1 MKKLFTLMLAML
13 ASTIIL
19 FADSG
24 TCGPNLTW
32 DLTDSVLIISGTGAM
47 DNFEIWRAPWYD
59 RYTNNISES
68 PVKTVIINNGVTEI
82 GDYAFFHCEKLQ
94 SVTIPASVTRIGN
107 FAFSNCQILPSIT
120 LPNSLTTLEDY
131 AFSQCDMLQS
141 IHLPNLLTN
150 IGEHIFAQCTSL
162 TSVTLPQ
169 NISRIGS
176 CWFYDCS
183 KLTSIEIPSGVT
195 AIEGGAFSGCSS
207 LTNIVIPDKVDTIG
221 NAAFAYCKKLRS
233 VIIPDKVKSIGYHT
247 FLQCDSLTYVSLG
260 KGIEELNYGAFAYS
274 SNIRKIAI
282 NSNAVAAMNLT
293 HLLTGYITECI
304 VGDNITYIGGF
315 NLPAITSLT
324 IGENVSQIADGA
336 FSGYP
341 QLATV
346 TWNAKNCADF
356 TANHVLFNSPSITS
370 FVFGDQV
377 ESVPAYLCYNQ
388 NKLSAITF
396 PSTTKQIGEYAFA
409 YCSEIPS
416 IDIPVGVTSI
426 GEGAFMGCNKLPSI
440 TIPYSVTN
448 IGTNAFFQ
456 CDQLTKID
464 VDAANVNY
472 CSVGGILFDKGQ
484 TRLIQ
489 HPAQKSGTY
498 VVPNSV
504 TKIENNAFYNSIGIT
519 AVTIPNSVAELGDYT
534 FYGCTALKSVTL
546 SNQLTALGNSVFA
559 NCSALLSVSV
569 PNNVLS
575 IGTASF
581 SNCSR
586 LETITLGTELE
597 TIGSNAFANCKHVV
611 DIYSYAYAT
620 PVITSSTFSGVSR
633 NAYVWVPEDMVRRY
647 QIDELWN
654 EFQILPIGA
663 VSTTTDGSVLIQP
676 SDNNASITWPTA
688 ENAAMYSLTI
698 TKEGQ
703 TICTLC
709 FNAQGILTN
718 IAFAPSINGKAHVS
732 AALLTEQGYQF
743 TVTGLD
749 PGTLYAYQIDV
760 TDNQNRTIAS
770 YTGTFLT
777 TGSSEAIDNIDVVD
791 KSGKFIKDGTL
802 YIRQGDALYNVN
814 GRRIK

>member
-13 ASTIIL
+13 ASTSIL
-19 FADSG
+19 FAERVQIGDLYYELTDSL
-24 TCGPNLTW
+24 TAEVSYEVYSDYNNYPNLTTI
-32 DLTDSVLIISGTGAM
+32 DIPANVQYDGNTYRVTSIGERAFKDCSLLT
-47 DNFEIWRAPWYD
+47 N
-59 RYTNNISES
+59 
-68 PVKTVIINNGVTEI
+68 
-82 GDYAFFHCEKLQ
+82 
-94 SVTIPASVTRIGN
+94 VTIPQTVKTIGYGAFERCTGLTSIVIPDSVTTIEGYT
-107 FAFSNCQILPSIT
+107 FFCCSNLS
-120 LPNSLTTLEDY
+120 
-131 AFSQCDMLQS
+131 
-141 IHLPNLLTN
+141 
-150 IGEHIFAQCTSL
+150 
-162 TSVTLPQ
+162 SVTLPQ
-169 NISRIGS
+169 YLKKIDQRAFES
-176 CWFYDCS
+176 CIN
-183 KLTSIEIPSGVT
+183 LESIVFPN
-195 AIEGGAFSGCSS
+195 S
-207 LTNIVIPDKVDTIG
+207 LTNIVGSAFSFCTKLTSVEIPSNVEFTQGNAFSGCLQLDTVILHSNKVFSAMYPSTFGTQVTHFVLGEEITTIHDAAFQNYSQIVSVTMSDSVTSVGDLAFQGCTNLIEINMPAKITNIG
-221 NAAFAYCKKLRS
+221 NNAFAYCRKLPTIEIPIN
-233 VIIPDKVKSIGYHT
+233 VI
-247 FLQCDSLTYVSLG
+247 
-260 KGIEELNYGAFAYS
+260 
-274 SNIRKIAI
+274 NI
-282 NSNAVAAMNLT
+282 
-293 HLLTGYITECI
+293 
-304 VGDNITYIGGF
+304 GDNAFQTCE
-315 NLPAITSLT
+315 SLH
-324 IGENVSQIADGA
+324 
-336 FSGYP
+336 
-341 QLATV
+341 TV
-346 TWNAKNCADF
+346 TWNAKHCTDF
-356 TANHVLFNSPSITS
+356 TEYNTPFQYSTINSI
-370 FVFGDQV
+370 VFGDKV
-377 ESVPAYLCYNQ
+377 EHIPAYLCHAMNQ
-388 NKLSAITF
+388 ITSISL
-396 PSTTKQIGEYAFA
+396 PSTI
-409 YCSEIPS
+409 I
-416 IDIPVGVTSI
+416 SI

-489 HPAQKSGTY
+489 YPAQKSGTY